1 MAIFQKLEKI
11 QKLSFWEILQGYWVL
26 INFNGLSLYC
36 PHWYLSFGTKIT
48 SLSYCIGTL
57 QAKTDEKFH
66 QKWGQRW
73 LFEIFAFTTHLYCYI
88 HVSNVFYSMRRGI
101 RDKVWGISWLL
112 CTFTLVQASLASILA
127 SKKLKIMFYWIWSIK
142 TVSIGPN
149 VVYECC
155 THWYLSF
162 GTKNTSLSYCIGT
175 LQAKTDKKFHQCTCL

>member
-1 MAIFQKLEKI
+1 MEFEALKAVPI
-11 QKLSFWEILQGYWVL
+11 GPTVL
-26 INFNGLSLYC
+26 YEC
-36 PHWYLSFGTKIT
+36 CTHWYLSFGTKNT
-48 SLSYCIGTL
+48 SLSCCIGTL

-66 QKWGQRW
+66 QKWGQMW
-73 LFEIFAFTTHLYCYI
+73 LFKIFAFTTHLYCYI